1 MSGENNN
8 SRGLSRSKRKSCLSR
23 KRWFWFIC
31 LSLLIISA
39 YIVPYVFLGD
49 IARITASFLYWTLFA
64 VLAIFFTIRI
74 IKNWRD

>member
-1 MSGENNN
+1 MSGETNNT
-8 SRGLSRSKRKSCLSR
+8 RGLSRSKRKSRLSR

-31 LSLLIISA
+31 LSLLILSA